1 MSNDPASAWWHAAA
15 TRVVEL
21 RAPWCTDPYLLGGHA
36 LATVVAAWG
45 TATALVAVVDGLGR
59 ERGLFGVGNAADV
72 AELLR
77 SITREDELV
86 EHDARYATIVR
97 GAVELLAPEVRE
109 ELGLGAAGSLWD
121 WMWTGVPLQV
131 PDHARAE
138 RLPLGPGT
146 TDEVREFLSRGH
158 PTASTA
164 PDDPR
169 LIGWWGVREAG
180 TLHAA
185 VGAIQLASGM
195 APHLVSLGVDPG
207 VRGRGLAGQVL
218 SAAVE
223 DCLRVH
229 PVHGPPSVSLGLYAD
244 NDVARRVYLRLGFEL
259 RHGFTSRRLGRP
271 SSG

>member
-1 MSNDPASAWWHAAA
+1 MSPEPASSRWHAAA

-21 RAPWCTDPYLLGGHA
+21 PAPWSTEPYLLGEHA
-36 LATVVAAWG
+36 LATVVSAWG
-45 TATALVAVVDGLGR
+45 TGTALVAIVDGLGR
-59 ERGLFGVGNAADV
+59 ERGLFGVGRAEDV
-72 AELLR
+72 AAVLE
-77 SITREDELV
+77 SITRGDELV
-86 EHDARYATIVR
+86 RLDARYATITR
-97 GAVELLAPEVRE
+97 GAVELLAPGVRDAV
-109 ELGLGAAGSLWD
+109 GLGGAESSWD
-121 WMWTGVPLQV
+121 WMWTDGPLQI

-169 LIGWWGVREAG
+169 LIGWWGVREG
-180 TLHAA
+180 GILHAA
-185 VGAIQLASGM
+185 VGAIQLAPGM

-218 SAAVE
+218 AAAVE

-229 PVHGPPSVSLGLYAD
+229 PVHGPSSVSLGLYAD

-259 RHGFTSRRLGRP
+259 RHGFTSRRLDRP